1 MNYLEILDYLKSRDM
16 TMSRYEREDWDAF
29 AKRINLSLSVPY
41 IQLTGSNGK
50 GSTANDIYQIYLA
63 HGYKVALFSK
73 PYFDTVREMMQISG
87 KMISE
92 TDFARIFNA
101 QAKEIQRSNLSS
113 FEIETYI
120 AFAYFNEQK
129 PDLAIIECGMGG
141 ATDSTNLA
149 WDTPLLSII
158 TTISLEHTAFLGRT
172 LSEIAYNKG
181 GIIKDK
187 APLLVG
193 HLDEAAG
200 DVLKELCRNHQSD
213 YLVADDYHNETYD
226 APYYRFDY
234 RPYKGLQILTPAHFQ
249 LDNAAIAIEA
259 TNLLMSRFPLSEFD
273 VRNGLKSN
281 PLPCRMERHHNVIID
296 GAHNPEAINALMD
309 SMVTYASGKPIHVL
323 FAAYRD
329 KNIAV
334 ELPRLSRDAQE
345 VILTT
350 FDAERA
356 RKESDYFL
364 YEGDYRFEE
373 DYKAALS
380 SYLVSYPDDIILV
393 CGSLAFANVI
403 RHYVVEEL
411 KL

>member
-172 LSEIAYNKG
+172 L
-181 GIIKDK
+181 
-187 APLLVG
+187 
-193 HLDEAAG
+193 G
-200 DVLKELCRNHQSD
+200 DC
-213 YLVADDYHNETYD
+213 
-226 APYYRFDY
+226 
-234 RPYKGLQILTPAHFQ
+234 LQQ
-249 LDNAAIAIEA
+249 
-259 TNLLMSRFPLSEFD
+259 R
-273 VRNGLKSN
+273 
-281 PLPCRMERHHNVIID
+281 RHHQ
-296 GAHNPEAINALMD
+296 
-309 SMVTYASGKPIHVL
+309 
-323 FAAYRD
+323 R
-329 KNIAV
+329 
-334 ELPRLSRDAQE
+334 Q
-345 VILTT
+345 
-350 FDAERA
+350 
-356 RKESDYFL
+356 
-364 YEGDYRFEE
+364 
-373 DYKAALS
+373 
-380 SYLVSYPDDIILV
+380 
-393 CGSLAFANVI
+393 GSLACRPSRRSGRRCAQRALPQPSIGLSGGGRLPQRNV
-403 RHYVVEEL
+403 
-411 KL
+411 